1 MDLIACSVL
10 LLLPFIWACFRL
22 LNSSS
27 RHRRSAKLPPGPYP
41 IPIIGNILQL
51 GQNPHQTLA
60 KLSKTYGPIMHV
72 KLGSRDT
79 IVVSSPEIAK
89 EILQKHDQAFP
100 LRMTTA
106 ATRALDRHMT
116 SVAFLPVGRQWG
128 NLRKICKEQMFST
141 PRLYANQGLRQEQ
154 LQRLLQY
161 IQECCVKGRAVDI
174 GQAAMVTAINLMS
187 KTLFSVDFAGYDAGS
202 CEELEEIIRRLMR
215 AWGAPNLGDYFGL
228 LGVATRNSQGR
239 KTDLLEVLLE
249 ISDANQAELTR
260 EEMKHLLLVRAD
272 TTAGAVEWV
281 MTELMRNPQVM
292 LKLKT
297 EVRTIVGANNQ
308 VEESDISKL
317 PYLQAVIKE
326 AFRYHPPGP
335 FLMRRKD
342 GDDLEIKNYF
352 IPKYAV
358 ILINIWAIGRDPS
371 IWPNPHSFEPER
383 FLNSEVDTKGHDF
396 ELIPFGGG
404 RRICP
409 GVPLA
414 QRMLHVTV
422 ASLVHN
428 FDWELEPGNAPED
441 VDLNE
446 KFGLSLQKAV
456 PLKAV
461 PTKP

>member
-1 MDLIACSVL
+1 
-10 LLLPFIWACFRL
+10 
-22 LNSSS
+22 
-27 RHRRSAKLPPGPYP
+27 
-41 IPIIGNILQL
+41 
-51 GQNPHQTLA
+51 
-60 KLSKTYGPIMHV
+60 
-72 KLGSRDT
+72 
-79 IVVSSPEIAK
+79 
-89 EILQKHDQAFP
+89 
-100 LRMTTA
+100 
-106 ATRALDRHMT
+106 
-116 SVAFLPVGRQWG
+116 
-128 NLRKICKEQMFST
+128 
-141 PRLYANQGLRQEQ
+141 
-154 LQRLLQY
+154 
-161 IQECCVKGRAVDI
+161 
-174 GQAAMVTAINLMS
+174 
-187 KTLFSVDFAGYDAGS
+187 
-202 CEELEEIIRRLMR
+202 
-215 AWGAPNLGDYFGL
+215 
-228 LGVATRNSQGR
+228 
-239 KTDLLEVLLE
+239 
-249 ISDANQAELTR
+249 
-260 EEMKHLLLVRAD
+260 
-272 TTAGAVEWV
+272 

-292 LKLKT
+292 SKLKT
-297 EVRTIVGANNQ
+297 EVRTVVGANNQ

>member
-1 MDLIACSVL
+1 MDLTAYCLL
-10 LLLPFIWACFRL
+10 LLLPLIWAFFHL
-22 LNSSS
+22 LNSNS
-27 RHRRSAKLPPGPYP
+27 RRRRSAKLPPGPYP
-41 IPIIGNILQL
+41 FPIIGNTLQL

-60 KLSKTYGPIMHV
+60 KLSKTYGPIMHL

-79 IVVSSPEIAK
+79 IVVSSPALSK
-89 EILQKHDQAFP
+89 EILQKHDQSFP

-128 NLRKICKEQMFST
+128 NLRKICKEQMFSP

-154 LQRLLQY
+154 LQKLLQY
-161 IQECCVKGRAVDI
+161 VQKCCVDGRAVDI

-215 AWGAPNLGDYFGL
+215 AWGAPNVGDYFEFLGL
-228 LGVATRNSQGR
+228 FDPQGIKREAEFCLGKLLAIFDGIIDQRVASWNSQAR

-260 EEMKHLLLVRAD
+260 EEMKHLLLKDRSFDNRSGHNSRRSGVGND
-272 TTAGAVEWV
+272 
-281 MTELMRNPQVM
+281 
-292 LKLKT
+292 
-297 EVRTIVGANNQ
+297 RTYAKSPGI
-308 VEESDISKL
+308 
-317 PYLQAVIKE
+317 QA
-326 AFRYHPPGP
+326 YGQT
-335 FLMRRKD
+335 
-342 GDDLEIKNYF
+342 
-352 IPKYAV
+352 
-358 ILINIWAIGRDPS
+358 
-371 IWPNPHSFEPER
+371 HSFEPER
-383 FLNSEVDTKGHDF
+383 FLNNQVDTKGHDF
-396 ELIPFGGG
+396 ELTPFGGG

-414 QRMLHVTV
+414 QRMLYVTV

-428 FDWELEPGNAPED
+428 FDWKLEPGITPED

-461 PTKP
+461 PPSHDHCG

>member
-1 MDLIACSVL
+1 M
-10 LLLPFIWACFRL
+10 F
-22 LNSSS
+22 SSAPTTLHLGMFPS
-27 RHRRSAKLPPGPYP
+27 PELQLQAQEISQASSGPYP

-228 LGVATRNSQGR
+228 LGLFDPQGIKREAEFCLGKLLAIFDGIIDQRVATRNSQAR

-260 EEMKHLLLVRAD
+260 EEMKHLLLDLFIAGAD

-281 MTELMRNPQVM
+281 MTELMRNPQ
-292 LKLKT
+292 
-297 EVRTIVGANNQ
+297 
-308 VEESDISKL
+308 
-317 PYLQAVIKE
+317 
-326 AFRYHPPGP
+326 
-335 FLMRRKD
+335 D